1 VTESE
6 LKKVKAFVKE
16 SVSNIK
22 DPQHG
27 WRHLQRVARNAERIV
42 KTLSTE
48 DKLDINLLLAACYL
62 HDVNRVYYSPTL
74 IDYLLETRHS
84 KSILPQVLDELGI
97 RSSEREVIENAIYSS
112 SFSFPF
118 RRLNKNKDLYT
129 QILQDADTLDFFSKE
144 REKSF
149 DKVKKDFGFYN
160 ILGLVS
166 TGALKYGRKN
176 LSKYLNFPQLA
187 KEYYVPKG

>member
-1 VTESE
+1 
-6 LKKVKAFVKE
+6 
-16 SVSNIK
+16 
-22 DPQHG
+22 
-27 WRHLQRVARNAERIV
+27 
-42 KTLSTE
+42 
-48 DKLDINLLLAACYL
+48 
-62 HDVNRVYYSPTL
+62 
-74 IDYLLETRHS
+74 
-84 KSILPQVLDELGI
+84 VLDELGI